1 MDMQSRTYIESIPT
15 VEADFMQKVYLWMT
29 FALTLTGFVAYRTT
43 QSEFLLELIFNSS
56 FGFIGLILVELA
68 LVIWISSGIQRM
80 SSNMAIGLFLLYSV
94 LNGMTLSVL
103 LIVYTGASVA
113 STFFI
118 TAGMFGAMSIYGYT
132 TKQDLSSWGNLL
144 FMALFGIILASFV
157 NIFLQSSGLY
167 WLISYIGVLVFVG
180 LTAYDT
186 QKIKQLAAQVIVESE
201 VGRKVA
207 ILGALTLYIDF
218 IYMFIFM
225 LRTWGNRR

>member
-186 QKIKQLAAQVIVESE
+186 QKIKKLAAQVIVESE

>member
-43 QSEFLLELIFNSS
+43 QSEFLLELIFSSS
-56 FGFIGLILVELA
+56 FGFIGLIIGELA
-68 LVIWISSGIQRM
+68 LVFWISSGIQRM

-103 LIVYTGASVA
+103 LIAYTGASVA

-118 TAGMFGAMSIYGYT
+118 TAGMFGAMSVYGYT

-144 FMALFGIILASFV
+144 FMALIGLILASVV

-201 VGRKVA
+201 EGRKVA
-207 ILGALTLYIDF
+207 ILGALTLYLDF
-218 IYMFIFM
+218 INMFIFM
-225 LRTWGNRR
+225 LRILGNRL

>member
-1 MDMQSRTYIESIPT
+1 MDIQSRTYIESIPT

-43 QSEFLLELIFNSS
+43 QSEFLLELIFSSS
-56 FGFIGLILVELA
+56 FGFIGLILAELA
-68 LVIWISSGIQRM
+68 LVFWISSGIQRM

-103 LIVYTGASVA
+103 LIAYTGASVA

-118 TAGMFGAMSIYGYT
+118 TAGMFGAMSVYGYT

-144 FMALFGIILASFV
+144 FMALIGLILASVV

-201 VGRKVA
+201 EGRKVA
-207 ILGALTLYIDF
+207 ILGALTLYLDF
-218 IYMFIFM
+218 INMFIFM
-225 LRTWGNRR
+225 LRILGNRR

>member
-43 QSEFLLELIFNSS
+43 QSEFLLELIFSSS

-68 LVIWISSGIQRM
+68 LVFWISSGIQRM

-103 LIVYTGASVA
+103 LIAYTGASVA

-118 TAGMFGAMSIYGYT
+118 TAGMFGAMSVYGYT

-144 FMALFGIILASFV
+144 FMALIGLILASVV
-157 NIFLQSSGLY
+157 NIYLQSSGLY
-167 WLISYIGVLVFVG
+167 WLINYIGVLVFVG

-186 QKIKQLAAQVIVESE
+186 QKIKQIAAQVIVESE
-201 VGRKVA
+201 EGRKVA
-207 ILGALTLYIDF
+207 ILGALTLYLDF
-218 IYMFIFM
+218 INMFIFM
-225 LRTWGNRR
+225 LRILGNRR

>member
-43 QSEFLLELIFNSS
+43 QSEFLLELIFSSS

-68 LVIWISSGIQRM
+68 LVFWISSGIQRM

-103 LIVYTGASVA
+103 LIAYTGASVA

-144 FMALFGIILASFV
+144 FMALIGLILASVV

-207 ILGALTLYIDF
+207 ILGALTLYLDF
-218 IYMFIFM
+218 INMFIFM
-225 LRTWGNRR
+225 LRILGNRR

>member
-1 MDMQSRTYIESIPT
+1 MDMQSRTYLESIPT

-43 QSEFLLELIFNSS
+43 QSEFLLELIFSSS
-56 FGFIGLILVELA
+56 FGFIGLIIGELA
-68 LVIWISSGIQRM
+68 LVFWISSGIQRM

-103 LIVYTGASVA
+103 LIAYTGASVA

-118 TAGMFGAMSIYGYT
+118 TAGMFGAMSVYGYT

-144 FMALFGIILASFV
+144 FMALIGLILASVV

-201 VGRKVA
+201 EGRKVA
-207 ILGALTLYIDF
+207 ILGALTLYLDF
-218 IYMFIFM
+218 INMFIFM
-225 LRTWGNRR
+225 LRILGNRR

>member
-103 LIVYTGASVA
+103 LIAYTGASVA

-207 ILGALTLYIDF
+207 ILGALTLYLDF
-218 IYMFIFM
+218 INMFIFM
-225 LRTWGNRR
+225 LRILGNRR

>member
-43 QSEFLLELIFNSS
+43 QSEFLLELIFGSS
-56 FGFIGLILVELA
+56 FGFIGLIIGELA
-68 LVIWISSGIQRM
+68 LVFWISSGIQRM

-103 LIVYTGASVA
+103 LIAYTGASVA

-118 TAGMFGAMSIYGYT
+118 TAGMFGAMSVYGYT
-132 TKQDLSSWGNLL
+132 TKQDISSWGNLL
-144 FMALFGIILASFV
+144 FMALIGLILASVV

-201 VGRKVA
+201 EGRKVA
-207 ILGALTLYIDF
+207 ILGALTLYLDF
-218 IYMFIFM
+218 INMFIFM
-225 LRTWGNRR
+225 LRILGNRR

>member
-1 MDMQSRTYIESIPT
+1 MDMQSRTNIESIPT

-43 QSEFLLELIFNSS
+43 QSEFLLELIFSSS
-56 FGFIGLILVELA
+56 FGFIGLILAELA
-68 LVIWISSGIQRM
+68 LVFWISSGIQRM

-103 LIVYTGASVA
+103 LIAYTGASVA

-118 TAGMFGAMSIYGYT
+118 TAGMFGAMSVYGYT

-144 FMALFGIILASFV
+144 FMALIGLILASVV
-157 NIFLQSSGLY
+157 NIYLQSSGLY
-167 WLISYIGVLVFVG
+167 WLINYIGVLVFVG

-186 QKIKQLAAQVIVESE
+186 QKIKQIAAQVIVESE
-201 VGRKVA
+201 EGRKVA
-207 ILGALTLYIDF
+207 ILGALTLYLDF
-218 IYMFIFM
+218 INMFIFM
-225 LRTWGNRR
+225 LRILGNRR

>member
-43 QSEFLLELIFNSS
+43 QSEFLLELIFSSS
-56 FGFIGLILVELA
+56 FGFIGLILAELA
-68 LVIWISSGIQRM
+68 LVFWISSGIQRM

-103 LIVYTGASVA
+103 LIAYTGASVA

-118 TAGMFGAMSIYGYT
+118 TAGMFGAMSVYGYT

-144 FMALFGIILASFV
+144 FMALIGLILASVV
-157 NIFLQSSGLY
+157 NIYLQSSGLY
-167 WLISYIGVLVFVG
+167 WLINYIGVLVFVG

-186 QKIKQLAAQVIVESE
+186 QKIKQIAAQVIVESE

-207 ILGALTLYIDF
+207 ILGALTLYLDF
-218 IYMFIFM
+218 INMFIFM
-225 LRTWGNRR
+225 LRILGNRR

>member
-1 MDMQSRTYIESIPT
+1 MDIQSRTYIESIPT

-43 QSEFLLELIFNSS
+43 QSEFLLELIFSSS
-56 FGFIGLILVELA
+56 FGFIGLILAELA
-68 LVIWISSGIQRM
+68 LVFWISSGIQRM

-103 LIVYTGASVA
+103 LIAYTGASVA

-118 TAGMFGAMSIYGYT
+118 TAGMFGAMSVYGYT

-144 FMALFGIILASFV
+144 FMALIGLILASVV

-167 WLISYIGVLVFVG
+167 WLINYIGVLVFVG

-201 VGRKVA
+201 EGRKVA
-207 ILGALTLYIDF
+207 ILGALTLYLDF
-218 IYMFIFM
+218 INMFIFM
-225 LRTWGNRR
+225 LRILGNRR

>member
-43 QSEFLLELIFNSS
+43 QSEFLLELIFSSS
-56 FGFIGLILVELA
+56 FGFIGLILAELA
-68 LVIWISSGIQRM
+68 LVFWISSGIQRM

-103 LIVYTGASVA
+103 LIAYTGASVA

-144 FMALFGIILASFV
+144 FMALFGLILASVV
-157 NIFLQSSGLY
+157 NIFLQSSELY

-186 QKIKQLAAQVIVESE
+186 QKIKQIAAQVIVESE
-201 VGRKVA
+201 EGRKVA
-207 ILGALTLYIDF
+207 ILGALTLYLDF
-218 IYMFIFM
+218 INMFIFM
-225 LRTWGNRR
+225 LRILGNRR

>member
-43 QSEFLLELIFNSS
+43 QSEFLLELIFSSS
-56 FGFIGLILVELA
+56 FGFIGLILAELA
-68 LVIWISSGIQRM
+68 LVFWISSGIQRM

-94 LNGMTLSVL
+94 LNGLTLSVL
-103 LIVYTGASVA
+103 LIAYTGASVA

-118 TAGMFGAMSIYGYT
+118 TAGMFGAMSVYGYT

-144 FMALFGIILASFV
+144 FMALIGLILASVV

-201 VGRKVA
+201 EGRKVA
-207 ILGALTLYIDF
+207 ILGALTLYLDF
-218 IYMFIFM
+218 INMFIFM
-225 LRTWGNRR
+225 LRILGNRR

>member
-43 QSEFLLELIFNSS
+43 QSEFLLELIFSSS
-56 FGFIGLILVELA
+56 FGFIGLILAELA
-68 LVIWISSGIQRM
+68 LVFWISSGIQRM

-103 LIVYTGASVA
+103 LIAYTGASVA

-144 FMALFGIILASFV
+144 FMALFGLILASVV

-186 QKIKQLAAQVIVESE
+186 QKIKKLAAQVIVESE

-207 ILGALTLYIDF
+207 ILGALTLYLDF
-218 IYMFIFM
+218 INMFIFM
-225 LRTWGNRR
+225 LRILGNRR

>member
-43 QSEFLLELIFNSS
+43 QSEFLLELIFSSS
-56 FGFIGLILVELA
+56 FGFIGLILAELA
-68 LVIWISSGIQRM
+68 LVFWISSGIQRM

-103 LIVYTGASVA
+103 LLAYTGASVA

-118 TAGMFGAMSIYGYT
+118 TAGMFGAMSVYGYT

-144 FMALFGIILASFV
+144 FMALIGLILASVV
-157 NIFLQSSGLY
+157 NIYLQSSGLY
-167 WLISYIGVLVFVG
+167 WLINYIGVLVFVG

-186 QKIKQLAAQVIVESE
+186 QKIKQIAAQVIVESE
-201 VGRKVA
+201 EGRKVA
-207 ILGALTLYIDF
+207 ILGALTLYLDF
-218 IYMFIFM
+218 INMFIFM
-225 LRTWGNRR
+225 LRILGNRR

>member
-43 QSEFLLELIFNSS
+43 QSEFLLELIFSSS
-56 FGFIGLILVELA
+56 FGFIGLIIGELA
-68 LVIWISSGIQRM
+68 LVFWISSGIQRM
-80 SSNMAIGLFLLYSV
+80 SSNIAIGLFLLYSV

-103 LIVYTGASVA
+103 LIAYTGASVA

-118 TAGMFGAMSIYGYT
+118 TAGMFGAMSVYGYT

-144 FMALFGIILASFV
+144 FMALIGLILASVV

-186 QKIKQLAAQVIVESE
+186 QKIKQLAAQVIV
-201 VGRKVA
+201 
-207 ILGALTLYIDF
+207 
-218 IYMFIFM
+218 
-225 LRTWGNRR
+225 

>member
-15 VEADFMQKVYLWMT
+15 VEADFMQEVYLWMT

-207 ILGALTLYIDF
+207 ILGALTLYLDF
-218 IYMFIFM
+218 INMFIFM
-225 LRTWGNRR
+225 LRILGNRR

>member
-43 QSEFLLELIFNSS
+43 QSEFLLELIFSSS
-56 FGFIGLILVELA
+56 FGFIGLILAELA
-68 LVIWISSGIQRM
+68 LVFWISSGIQRM

-103 LIVYTGASVA
+103 LIAYTGASVA

-118 TAGMFGAMSIYGYT
+118 TAGMFGAMSVYGYT

-144 FMALFGIILASFV
+144 FMALIGLILASVV

-167 WLISYIGVLVFVG
+167 WLISYIGVLS
-180 LTAYDT
+180 LCWTH
-186 QKIKQLAAQVIVESE
+186 S
-201 VGRKVA
+201 
-207 ILGALTLYIDF
+207 
-218 IYMFIFM
+218 
-225 LRTWGNRR
+225 LRYPEN

>member
-43 QSEFLLELIFNSS
+43 QSEFLLELIFSSS
-56 FGFIGLILVELA
+56 FGLIGLILVELA
-68 LVIWISSGIQRM
+68 LVFWIMSGIQRM

-103 LIVYTGASVA
+103 LIAYTGASVA

-144 FMALFGIILASFV
+144 FMALFGLILASVV

-207 ILGALTLYIDF
+207 ILGALTLYLDF
-218 IYMFIFM
+218 INMFIFM
-225 LRTWGNRR
+225 LRILGNRR

>member
-15 VEADFMQKVYLWMT
+15 VEADFMQKIYLWMT

-43 QSEFLLELIFNSS
+43 QSEFLLELIFSSS
-56 FGFIGLILVELA
+56 FGLIGLILVELA
-68 LVIWISSGIQRM
+68 LVFWIMSGIQRM

-103 LIVYTGASVA
+103 LIVFTGASVA

-144 FMALFGIILASFV
+144 FMALIGLILASVV

-186 QKIKQLAAQVIVESE
+186 QKIKQLAAQVIVQSE

-207 ILGALTLYIDF
+207 ILGALTLYLDF
-218 IYMFIFM
+218 INMFIFM
-225 LRTWGNRR
+225 LRILGNRR

>member
-43 QSEFLLELIFNSS
+43 QSEFLLELIFSSS
-56 FGFIGLILVELA
+56 FGFIGLILAELA
-68 LVIWISSGIQRM
+68 LVFWISSGIQRM

-103 LIVYTGASVA
+103 LVAYTGASVA

-118 TAGMFGAMSIYGYT
+118 TAGMFGAMSVYGYT

-144 FMALFGIILASFV
+144 FMALIGLILASVV

-201 VGRKVA
+201 EGRKVA
-207 ILGALTLYIDF
+207 ILGALTLYLDF
-218 IYMFIFM
+218 INMFIFM
-225 LRTWGNRR
+225 LRILGNRR

>member
-43 QSEFLLELIFNSS
+43 QSEFLLELIFSSS
-56 FGFIGLILVELA
+56 FGFIGLILAELA
-68 LVIWISSGIQRM
+68 LVFWISSGIQRM

-103 LIVYTGASVA
+103 LIAYTGASVA

-118 TAGMFGAMSIYGYT
+118 TAGMFGAMSVYGYT

-144 FMALFGIILASFV
+144 FMALIGLILASVV
-157 NIFLQSSGLY
+157 NIYLQSSGLY
-167 WLISYIGVLVFVG
+167 WLINYIGVLVFVG

-186 QKIKQLAAQVIVESE
+186 QKIKQIAAQVIAESE
-201 VGRKVA
+201 EGRKVA
-207 ILGALTLYIDF
+207 ILGALTLYLDF
-218 IYMFIFM
+218 INMFIFM
-225 LRTWGNRR
+225 LRILGNRR

>member
-1 MDMQSRTYIESIPT
+1 MDIQSRTYIESIPT

-43 QSEFLLELIFNSS
+43 QSEFLLELIFSSS
-56 FGFIGLILVELA
+56 FGFIGLILAELA
-68 LVIWISSGIQRM
+68 LVFWISSGIQRM

-103 LIVYTGASVA
+103 LIAYTGASVA

-118 TAGMFGAMSIYGYT
+118 TAGMFGAMSVYGYT

-144 FMALFGIILASFV
+144 FMALIGLILASVV

-201 VGRKVA
+201 EGRKVA
-207 ILGALTLYIDF
+207 IIGALTLYLDF
-218 IYMFIFM
+218 INMFIFM
-225 LRTWGNRR
+225 LRILGNRR

>member
-43 QSEFLLELIFNSS
+43 QSEFLLELIFSSS
-56 FGFIGLILVELA
+56 FGFIGLILAELA
-68 LVIWISSGIQRM
+68 LVFWISSGIQRM

-94 LNGMTLSVL
+94 LNVMTLSVL
-103 LIVYTGASVA
+103 LIAYTGASVA

-118 TAGMFGAMSIYGYT
+118 TAGMFGAMSVYGYT

-144 FMALFGIILASFV
+144 FMALIGLILASVV
-157 NIFLQSSGLY
+157 NIYLQSSGLY
-167 WLISYIGVLVFVG
+167 WLINYIGVLVFVG

-186 QKIKQLAAQVIVESE
+186 QKIKQIAAQVIVESE
-201 VGRKVA
+201 EGRKVA
-207 ILGALTLYIDF
+207 ILGALTLYLDF
-218 IYMFIFM
+218 INMFIFM
-225 LRTWGNRR
+225 LRILGNRR

>member
-43 QSEFLLELIFNSS
+43 QSEFLLELIFSSS
-56 FGFIGLILVELA
+56 FGFIGLILAELA
-68 LVIWISSGIQRM
+68 LVFWISSGIQRM

-103 LIVYTGASVA
+103 LIAYTEASVA
-113 STFFI
+113 YTFFI
-118 TAGMFGAMSIYGYT
+118 TAGMFGAMSVYGYT

-144 FMALFGIILASFV
+144 FMALIGLILASVV
-157 NIFLQSSGLY
+157 NIYLQSSGLY
-167 WLISYIGVLVFVG
+167 WLINYIGVLVFVG

-186 QKIKQLAAQVIVESE
+186 QKIKQIAAQVIVESE
-201 VGRKVA
+201 EGRKVA
-207 ILGALTLYIDF
+207 ILGALTLYLDF
-218 IYMFIFM
+218 INMFIFM
-225 LRTWGNRR
+225 LRILGNRR

>member
-43 QSEFLLELIFNSS
+43 QSEFLLELIFSS
-56 FGFIGLILVELA
+56 YFGFIGLILAELA
-68 LVIWISSGIQRM
+68 LVFWISSGIQRM

-103 LIVYTGASVA
+103 LIAYTGASVA

-118 TAGMFGAMSIYGYT
+118 TAGMFGAMSVYGYT

-144 FMALFGIILASFV
+144 FMALIGLILASVV
-157 NIFLQSSGLY
+157 NIYLQSSGLY
-167 WLISYIGVLVFVG
+167 WLINYIGVLVFVG

-186 QKIKQLAAQVIVESE
+186 QKIKQIAAQVIVESE
-201 VGRKVA
+201 EGRKVA
-207 ILGALTLYIDF
+207 ILGALTLYLDF
-218 IYMFIFM
+218 INMFIFM
-225 LRTWGNRR
+225 LRILGNRR

>member
-43 QSEFLLELIFNSS
+43 QSEFLLELIFSSS

-68 LVIWISSGIQRM
+68 LVFWISSGIQRM

-103 LIVYTGASVA
+103 LIAYTGASVV

-144 FMALFGIILASFV
+144 FMALFGLILASVV

-207 ILGALTLYIDF
+207 ILGALTLYLDF
-218 IYMFIFM
+218 INMFIFM
-225 LRTWGNRR
+225 LRFLGNRR

>member
-103 LIVYTGASVA
+103 LIAYTGASVA

-186 QKIKQLAAQVIVESE
+186 QKIKKLAAQVIVESE

>member
-43 QSEFLLELIFNSS
+43 QSEFLLELIFSSS
-56 FGFIGLILVELA
+56 FGFIGLILAELA
-68 LVIWISSGIQRM
+68 LVFWISSGIQRM

-103 LIVYTGASVA
+103 LIAYTGASVA

-118 TAGMFGAMSIYGYT
+118 TAGMFGAMSVYGYT

-144 FMALFGIILASFV
+144 FMALIGLILASVV
-157 NIFLQSSGLY
+157 NIYLQSSGLY
-167 WLISYIGVLVFVG
+167 WLINYIGVLVFVG

-186 QKIKQLAAQVIVESE
+186 QKIKQIVESE
-201 VGRKVA
+201 EGRKVA
-207 ILGALTLYIDF
+207 ILGALTLYLDF
-218 IYMFIFM
+218 INMFIFM
-225 LRTWGNRR
+225 LRILGNRR

>member
-1 MDMQSRTYIESIPT
+1 
-15 VEADFMQKVYLWMT
+15 
-29 FALTLTGFVAYRTT
+29 
-43 QSEFLLELIFNSS
+43 
-56 FGFIGLILVELA
+56 
-68 LVIWISSGIQRM
+68 
-80 SSNMAIGLFLLYSV
+80 MA
-94 LNGMTLSVL
+94 LSVL

-118 TAGMFGAMSIYGYT
+118 TAGMFVAMSIYGYT

-144 FMALFGIILASFV
+144 FMALFGIILASVV

-207 ILGALTLYIDF
+207 ILGALTLYLDLIN
-218 IYMFIFM
+218 MFIFM
-225 LRTWGNRR
+225 LRILGNRR